1 MSPSPRTDAADL
13 ITSIGRHWIWVLAF
27 GILTLVAGVAAVA
40 WPGPTVIAIAVL
52 FGIQLV
58 IVGIFQFVSAF
69 AGGDRVRRGPGAERR
84 AGFVRLDHRPVRDP
98 PLCWSPWWRWRCCW
112 ASSGSSTASRR
123 SSTRWLTGS
132 VPHRG
137 WTGFIGVLSIL
148 AGIVV
153 LAYPGI
159 SLVTLA
165 LVLGV
170 WLIIYGVMEIALAFR
185 VRSAVGR
192 VRHAVA
198 KPG

>member
-13 ITSIGRHWIWVLAF
+13 VASIGRHWIWLLAF
-27 GILTLVAGVAAVA
+27 GIVTLVAGIAAVA

-58 IVGIFQFVSAF
+58 VAGIFQFVNAF
-69 AGGDRVRRGPGAERR
+69 ASDDLTGGVRVLSAVLGLFAIIIGVYAIRHVLVSVVALALLLGIFWVVN
-84 AGFVRLDHRPVRDP
+84 GFVEIFNALARRDYP
-98 PLCWSPWWRWRCCW
+98 N
-112 ASSGSSTASRR
+112 
-123 SSTRWLTGS
+123 
-132 VPHRG
+132 RG

-170 WLIIYGVMEIALAFR
+170 WLIIYGVMEIAMAFR
-185 VRSAVGR
+185 VRSAIGR
-192 VRHAVA
+192 VRHRVA
-198 KPG
+198 APV

>member
-13 ITSIGRHWIWVLAF
+13 VASIGRHWIWLLAF
-27 GILTLVAGVAAVA
+27 GILTLAAGVAAVA

-58 IVGIFQFVSAF
+58 VVGIFQFVSAF
-69 AGGDRVRRGPGAERR
+69 ARRRRVRRRPGAERR
-84 AGFVRLDHRPVRDP
+84 AGVVRLHHRPVRDP
-98 PLCWSPWWRWRCCW
+98 PR
-112 ASSGSSTASRR
+112 AV
-123 SSTRWLTGS
+123 S
-132 VPHRG
+132 VVALALLLGIFWIVNGFSEIFNALAHRDYPNRG

-148 AGIVV
+148 AGIIV
-153 LAYPGI
+153 LAEPGI

-165 LVLGV
+165 LVLGI
-170 WLIIYGVMEIALAFR
+170 WLIIYGVMEIAVAFR

-198 KPG
+198 SPA

>member
-1 MSPSPRTDAADL
+1 MSPDPRTDAADW
-13 ITSIGRHWIWVLAF
+13 IASIGKHWIWLLAF
-27 GILTLVAGVAAVA
+27 GILTLLAGVAAVA

-58 IVGIFQFVSAF
+58 VVGIFQFVSAF
-69 AGGDRVRRGPGAERR
+69 AGGDESGGVRVLNAVLGLFAFIIGLYAIRHVLISVVALALLLGIFWVIN
-84 AGFVRLDHRPVRDP
+84 GFSEIFNALAHRD
-98 PLCWSPWWRWRCCW
+98 S
-112 ASSGSSTASRR
+112 
-123 SSTRWLTGS
+123 
-132 VPHRG
+132 PHRG
-137 WTGFIGVLSIL
+137 WTGFMGVLSIL

-170 WLIIYGVMEIALAFR
+170 WLIIYGVMEIAVAFR

-192 VRHAVA
+192 VRHVVTN
-198 KPG
+198 PV

>member
-1 MSPSPRTDAADL
+1 L

-69 AGGDRVRRGPGAERR
+69 AGGDQSGGVRVLSAVLGLFALIIGLYAIRHVLVSVVALALLLGIFWIVN
-84 AGFVRLDHRPVRDP
+84 GFTEIFNALAHRDI
-98 PLCWSPWWRWRCCW
+98 
-112 ASSGSSTASRR
+112 
-123 SSTRWLTGS
+123 
-132 VPHRG
+132 PHRG
-137 WTGFIGVLSIL
+137 WTGFMGVLSIL

-192 VRHAVA
+192 VRHAVTN
-198 KPG
+198 PV